1 MEALSAQLVQLEAM
15 YNNERDTRQA
25 AMKELQDEL
34 NTRRENEVLLT
45 QRLSWQEKLHEQQLA
60 MLKDMGSK
68 NSAREA
74 QLQEQINA
82 AHTRQ
87 LQADGE
93 IAAFKLRIDELNN
106 KIAIANE
113 QVIIRVTCYI
123 YNPHY
128 EGSLGYV
135 MLCYALT

>member
-1 MEALSAQLVQLEAM
+1 MESLKAQIAQLE
-15 YNNERDTRQA
+15 NTFNIDRDTRQS

-60 MLKDMGSK
+60 MLKDMTSK
-68 NSAREA
+68 NNAREA
-74 QLQEQINA
+74 QLQEQINS

-93 IAAFKLRIDELNN
+93 ISSGKLRIDELTN

-113 QVIIRVTCYI
+113 QVSNHHIIISVYACHVMSCMICYI
-123 YNPHY
+123 C
-128 EGSLGYV
+128 V
-135 MLCYALT
+135 